1 MAESLLDYHNAIFW
15 INFSVYWLYFLI
27 KYMGAVP
34 LWVVLEIADK
44 NSKYPPCCYKCK
56 QNNFKL
62 PPCFHKFARIVLY
75 CMRRPVLLLFGK
87 QLAIKR
93 YNDGQDKIFTLSLR
107 NRRLSYGATMVLFVI
122 TATVVLLAVGSAL
135 NLTLFS
141 ITHVC
146 TEDPKIDCYP
156 QLIEGADDTG
166 LNINITAPIQDCSF
180 WNSKDV
186 ANRVTFECYQLV
198 FNAEWFFAA
207 MGGLLAFS
215 IIMMKVLTELFL
227 CLGKCTQSY
236 ETHRQHC
243 KVITVTFVIRILLAT
258 AAAVVEVTFAI
269 LGLVFGATGSTVD
282 NTDDTPELTFLAMH
296 TAELLLLFGA
306 VATLLWLPWETY
318 HKIKVDRGSNPKE
331 LVTPIGGNNED
342 KDNGD

>member
-1 MAESLLDYHNAIFW
+1 
-15 INFSVYWLYFLI
+15 
-27 KYMGAVP
+27 
-34 LWVVLEIADK
+34 
-44 NSKYPPCCYKCK
+44 
-56 QNNFKL
+56 
-62 PPCFHKFARIVLY
+62 
-75 CMRRPVLLLFGK
+75 MRRPVLLLFGK

-93 YNDGQDKIFTLSLR
+93 YNDAQDEISTLSLR

-141 ITHVC
+141 ITHAC

-156 QLIEGADDTG
+156 QLIEGANDTG
-166 LNINITAPIQDCSF
+166 LNINIIAPIQDCSF
-180 WNSKDV
+180 WNSKGV

-215 IIMMKVLTELFL
+215 IIVMKVLTELFL

-236 ETHRQHC
+236 ETHCQHC
-243 KVITVTFVIRILLAT
+243 KLTTFVIRITLAII
-258 AAAVVEVTFAI
+258 AAVVEVIFAI

-318 HKIKVDRGSNPKE
+318 HKIKVDNGRNPKE
-331 LVTPIGGNNED
+331 LTPIGESNV
-342 KDNGD
+342 

>member
-1 MAESLLDYHNAIFW
+1 MAKSLYDYHNAIFW

-27 KYMGAVP
+27 KYVVAVP
-34 LWVVLEIADK
+34 LWVVLEFTDK
-44 NSKYPPCCYKCK
+44 KYPPCCYKCK
-56 QNNFKL
+56 SIKQNDFKL
-62 PPCFHKFARIVLY
+62 PSCFRKFATVVLY
-75 CMRRPVLLLFGK
+75 CLRRPVLLLFGK

-93 YNDGQDKIFTLSLR
+93 YNNDQDKTSTLSLR

-135 NLTLFS
+135 NLTVFS
-141 ITHVC
+141 ITRVC
-146 TEDPKIDCYP
+146 TENSKIDCYP

-166 LNINITAPIQDCSF
+166 LNIDITAPIQNCSF
-180 WNSKDV
+180 WNSEGV

-198 FNAEWFFAA
+198 YNAELFFAA

-215 IIMMKVLTELFL
+215 IIMMKVLTEIFL
-227 CLGKCTQSY
+227 CLGKCTQSL
-236 ETHRQHC
+236 ETHCQHC
-243 KVITVTFVIRILLAT
+243 KLTTFIIRILLAAT
-258 AAAVVEVTFAI
+258 AAVAEVIFAI
-269 LGLVFGATGSTVD
+269 LGLVFEATGSTVD

-318 HKIKVDRGSNPKE
+318 HKTEVDNGRNPNE
-331 LVTPIGGNNED
+331 LTPIGESNAQ
-342 KDNGD
+342 